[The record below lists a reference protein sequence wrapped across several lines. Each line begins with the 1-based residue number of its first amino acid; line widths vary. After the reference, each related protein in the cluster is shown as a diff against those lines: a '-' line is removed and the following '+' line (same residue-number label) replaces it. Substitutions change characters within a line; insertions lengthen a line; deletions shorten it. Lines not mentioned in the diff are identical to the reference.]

1 MTSKKSKNFLFNF
14 LSSSLPILASRILGL
29 IRDLFFAKYLGGT
42 AIADVV
48 LASTKIPNA
57 LRRAFGEGAVANSF
71 IPIFSEDL
79 KNKKEKEAKAFA
91 SRSYSVLFWFMLSL
105 TAIVEIFMPSVL
117 RVLLPG
123 FTNNPEQFQLSID
136 LSRMVFPF
144 LIFMSLY
151 SFFTSILQSVKRFAL
166 AMFVNL
172 ILNAIIITTIL
183 IYHSS
188 PMIGYYVIL
197 AYLISS
203 MIMFIITK
211 AYSDKKYTE
220 ISLINPIKLKSV
232 FKDNKIKLFIK
243 NIIPGL
249 LNTAIIFSG
258 TLFASFYAGAVS
270 WIYYAERLTQFPFG
284 IIGVPLSMIL
294 LPYSSKSKSKKER
307 FIYQNKAFE
316 LSSLLMI
323 PCAFGL
329 IFFGGYISSLVF
341 ERGMFTAID
350 NAQTYKAMILLALGV
365 PFLSYIRII
374 STAFYSEKDTKTV
387 FYHTVFSF
395 AISIFMMISLRQYVG
410 YLAIPFASTS
420 SNMILFSTLAY
431 SAYKKGLF
439 ALKASVIKN
448 TILMLVSG
456 LVMSLSIHYLSGNIL
471 PQIWYETSIIL
482 KVIYVSMI
490 IALGALIYGISLI
503 ASGVLNKQF
512 IRNIR

>member
-14 LSSSLPILASRILGL
+14 FSSSLPILASRILGL
-29 IRDLFFAKYLGGT
+29 VRDLFFAKYLGGT
-42 AIADVV
+42 TIADVV

-79 KNKKEKEAKAFA
+79 KNKKDKDAKTFA
-91 SRSYSVLFWFMLSL
+91 SRSYSVLFWFMLTL
-105 TAIVEIFMPSVL
+105 TAVIEIFMPSVL

-123 FTNNPEQFQLSID
+123 FANNPEQFKLAID
-136 LSRMVFPF
+136 LSRIVFPF

-172 ILNAIIITTIL
+172 ILNAIIIATIL
-183 IYHSS
+183 VYHSS
-188 PMIGYYVIL
+188 SLIGYYVIL
-197 AYLISS
+197 AYLVSS
-203 MIMFIITK
+203 MIMFTITK
-211 AYSDKKYTE
+211 MYSDKKYSE
-220 ISLINPIKLKSV
+220 VSLISPLKIRSIL
-232 FKDNKIKLFIK
+232 KDNKIKLFIK

-270 WIYYAERLTQFPFG
+270 WLYYAERLTQFPFG
-284 IIGVPLSMIL
+284 IIGVPLAMIL
-294 LPYSSKSKSKKER
+294 LPYSSKSRSKKER
-307 FIYQNKAFE
+307 FVYQNKAFE

-323 PCAFGL
+323 PCALGL
-329 IFFGGYISSLVF
+329 VFFGGYISSLVF
-341 ERGMFTAID
+341 ERGMFSAID

-365 PFLSYIRII
+365 PFLSYIRIV
-374 STAFYSEKDTKTV
+374 STAFYSDKDTKTV

-395 AISIFMMISLRQYVG
+395 AISIAIMITLRKYMG

-420 SNMILFSTLAY
+420 SNIILFATLANA
-431 SAYKKGLF
+431 AYKRGLF
-439 ALKASVIKN
+439 ALKSSVVKN

-456 LVMSLSIHYLSGNIL
+456 VVMGVSVYYLSNALLSNEWLNIGIFSKVL
-471 PQIWYETSIIL
+471 YVGLVIL
-482 KVIYVSMI
+482 F
-490 IALGALIYGISLI
+490 GALIYGISLI
-503 ASGVLNKQF
+503 ATGVLNKQF
-512 IRNIR
+512 IRSIR